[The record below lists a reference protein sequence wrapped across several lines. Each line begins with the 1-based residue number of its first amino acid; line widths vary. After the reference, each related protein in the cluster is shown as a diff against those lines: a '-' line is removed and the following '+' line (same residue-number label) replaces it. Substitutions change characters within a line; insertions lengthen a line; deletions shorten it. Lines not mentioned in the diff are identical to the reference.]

1 MGRRCSVALVS
12 EIDNLTWHIFT
23 RQLTR
28 ELKGSQLSTVH
39 QLSLRLHIHQHD
51 IYTSNSEIENKASS
65 YANWH
70 AQVENSPLFLPLK
83 DNVFRILFTLGVIRL
98 ERLRRS

>member
-1 MGRRCSVALVS
+1 MVHLHAPIDMG
-12 EIDNLTWHIFT
+12 INMG
-23 RQLTR
+23 
-28 ELKGSQLSTVH
+28 KGSQLPTVH
-39 QLSLRLHIHQHD
+39 QLSLSLHLHQHD
-51 IYTSNSEIENKASS
+51 IYTAKSEIENTASS
-65 YANWH
+65 YAHCH